1 MATQE
6 IRALYINGILKPMAS
21 LDIQE
26 GAEVALTVTE
36 IQAKSGQTTRKLTG
50 LAFGTWKGVNAEEL
64 KRHIYESRSQP
75 SRRPAPKL

>member
-6 IRALYINGILKPMAS
+6 IRAYYINGILKPIAS
-21 LDIQE
+21 LDIEE

-36 IQAKSGQTTRKLTG
+36 IKPKNAQGTRKLTG
-50 LAFGTWKGVNAEEL
+50 LAFGAWKGINAEQL

-75 SRRPAPKL
+75 SNRPVPNL